1 MPMEEDHVPQDIG
14 VFPMDNA
21 GTQYAVYKIGL
32 PVKRKPVFMAV
43 PWSRKGRRLQAKRK
57 TSLA

>member
-1 MPMEEDHVPQDIG
+1 VRLTSLRRAKGLIMPMEEDHVQQDIG

-32 PVKRKPVFMAV
+32 PVKRK
-43 PWSRKGRRLQAKRK
+43 GE
-57 TSLA
+57 

>member
-21 GTQYAVYKIGL
+21 GTQYAVYKIAL
-32 PVKRKPVFMAV
+32 PVKRK
-43 PWSRKGRRLQAKRK
+43 GE
-57 TSLA
+57 